1 MTPPANSPDALTR
14 WGWLG
19 DDPAGLPLAAALAR
33 APSARLVRAALC
45 TPLASPLAALA
56 PGLQL
61 DESWGG
67 LLAPP
72 ELHGVIISGNQP
84 AVFEGARELARSG
97 ARLLLLMGGAQS
109 ELLFAELGPLQAEFP
124 ERVLPVFPFR
134 EWPAW
139 QGVAEWL
146 GGLAP
151 GSLRQ
156 VRFERTLP
164 PASGDALL
172 SALDR
177 HFLEDVAVLRALLGS
192 FEQVTAQRHL
202 APNGELVSA
211 VTTLGGPNL
220 PLVLWSAQPGQQAG
234 FQLVAVAGEDEVR
247 LHAQGDQCRWHPP
260 GQPAQAWP
268 IDQLAD
274 HAAHRLLFEGSP
286 SASPAIPSTS
296 HLPPASA
303 NTPAGSTRVFPRATW
318 DDLLRGVELQ
328 AVVHESIRRRRTVDV
343 LFERPSE
350 RGQFKSK
357 MAAAG
362 CGLLLWTP
370 LAMVLYLVVAATL
383 PLSRFAQLL
392 LVLAVFAPLGLFLGL
407 QSLLVLT
414 RPAADEPTD
423 RSS

>member
-1 MTPPANSPDALTR
+1 MVPACSSSWGARSRNCCSRNSARSRPNSPIASSPSSRSASGRRGRESPSGSAASL
-14 WGWLG
+14 
-19 DDPAGLPLAAALAR
+19 PAH
-33 APSARLVRAALC
+33 SARF
-45 TPLASPLAALA
+45 ASN
-56 PGLQL
+56 G
-61 DESWGG
+61 
-67 LLAPP
+67 
-72 ELHGVIISGNQP
+72 HC
-84 AVFEGARELARSG
+84 
-97 ARLLLLMGGAQS
+97 
-109 ELLFAELGPLQAEFP
+109 
-124 ERVLPVFPFR
+124 
-134 EWPAW
+134 
-139 QGVAEWL
+139 
-146 GGLAP
+146 
-151 GSLRQ
+151 
-156 VRFERTLP
+156 P

-274 HAAHRLLFEGSP
+274 RAAHRLLFEGCPSP
-286 SASPAIPSTS
+286 SPSPAIPATS
-296 HLPPASA
+296 HPPPASA

-370 LAMVLYLVVAATL
+370 IAMVLYLVVAATL

-414 RPAADEPTD
+414 RPAADESTD
-423 RSS
+423 RSP

>member
-1 MTPPANSPDALTR
+1 MTAPANSPAALTR

-19 DDPAGLPLAAALAR
+19 DDPAGLPLALALAR
-33 APSARLVRAALC
+33 TPSARLVRAGLC
-45 TPLASPLAALA
+45 APLATPLASVA

-72 ELHGVIISGNQP
+72 ELDGVIISGNHP

-97 ARLLLLMGGAQS
+97 ARLLLLMGASQS

-124 ERVLPVFPFR
+124 ERVVPVFPFR

-139 QGVAEWL
+139 QGVAQWL
-146 GGLAP
+146 AGLSP
-151 GSLRQ
+151 GTLRQ
-156 VRFERTLP
+156 VRFERTVP
-164 PASGDALL
+164 PAAGDPLL
-172 SALDR
+172 ATLER

-192 FEQVTAQRHL
+192 FEQVTAQLHL

-234 FQLVAVAGEDEVR
+234 FQLVAVAGDEEVR
-247 LHAQGDQCRWHPP
+247 LHTHGGQCHWHAP

-268 IDQLAD
+268 LDQLAQD
-274 HAAHRLLFEGSP
+274 AAHRLLHEGLPPGPAPGSAET
-286 SASPAIPSTS
+286 SASRAA
-296 HLPPASA
+296 LPP
-303 NTPAGSTRVFPRATW
+303 RVFPRATW

-328 AVVHESIRRRRTVDV
+328 AVVQESIRRRRTVDV

-383 PLSRFAQLL
+383 PLSRLAQLL

-407 QSLLVLT
+407 QTLLVFT
-414 RPAADEPTD
+414 RPAAADDATD
-423 RSS
+423 RAS

>member
-1 MTPPANSPDALTR
+1 
-14 WGWLG
+14 
-19 DDPAGLPLAAALAR
+19 
-33 APSARLVRAALC
+33 
-45 TPLASPLAALA
+45 
-56 PGLQL
+56 
-61 DESWGG
+61 
-67 LLAPP
+67 
-72 ELHGVIISGNQP
+72 
-84 AVFEGARELARSG
+84 
-97 ARLLLLMGGAQS
+97 
-109 ELLFAELGPLQAEFP
+109 
-124 ERVLPVFPFR
+124 
-134 EWPAW
+134 
-139 QGVAEWL
+139 
-146 GGLAP
+146 
-151 GSLRQ
+151 
-156 VRFERTLP
+156 
-164 PASGDALL
+164 
-172 SALDR
+172 
-177 HFLEDVAVLRALLGS
+177 VLRALLGS

-414 RPAADEPTD
+414 RPAADESTD